1 MSQIRR
7 KIINK
12 AMDLSKDLASYTN
25 KKGELT
31 LIQIR
36 TLLFIRKKG
45 SVRASDLSRE
55 FNVTPATITAQIDRL
70 VEDGWLERINSTED
84 RRAINIKITKR
95 TEKQLDSIVE
105 ENIKKYSWVFEP
117 LTHEDEKMLYD
128 ILTKIVE
135 HRIIA
140 NSTIE

>member
-7 KIINK
+7 KIIGK

-25 KKGELT
+25 QKGELT

-84 RRAINIKITKR
+84 RRAINIAVTKK
-95 TEKQLDSIVE
+95 TDKQLDSIVE
-105 ENIKKYSWVFEP
+105 DNLKKYSWIFEP
-117 LTHEDEKMLYD
+117 LTYEDEKMLYA